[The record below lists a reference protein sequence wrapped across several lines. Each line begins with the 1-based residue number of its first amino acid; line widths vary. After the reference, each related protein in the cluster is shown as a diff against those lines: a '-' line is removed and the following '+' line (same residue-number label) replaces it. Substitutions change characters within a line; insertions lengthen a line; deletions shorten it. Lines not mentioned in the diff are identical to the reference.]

1 MIKYNAYEYNQPFR
15 PNYEAMQIMLY
26 MGGVAAALVTGA
38 GSSMPPGPFWYM
50 AGICSL
56 LAAGKAPAAWRLYQI
71 QKNLGGRELSFI
83 TLQKLQ
89 AMIAKHPKDMWLG
102 YGFEWEQ
109 RHVQRMYEISK
120 RDWANQEQRYREPFL
135 RSFYRRHIQDMPV
148 PARKIRNLKPV
159 WTMEENTFLP
169 RFREPEPAMGK
180 AWIHGIEPHESTV
193 YQPLKHIEG
202 HTLIIGT
209 TGAGKTRLF
218 DLLISQCIL
227 RDETVIIVD
236 PKGDKELA
244 ANAERACKALT
255 AVFNDEKK
263 PHPNRGRTKE
273 FIYFNPAFPEKSA
286 RLNPLRNFSRVTE
299 VASRIS
305 ALMQSANGG
314 NDPFK
319 AFSWQALNNVVQG
332 LAMIEGRPTLTKIKH
347 FLEGGAHGLVCEAM
361 QKFIRDHNID
371 LDKYI
376 RLLPDNG
383 RNRTNKGNVQYKLTE
398 CTEKEKADALVD
410 IYNLCGMSKDYPN
423 SDLEGLI
430 SMYEHDATHFSK
442 MVANLLPIMNML
454 TSGVLGPLLSPDPN
468 DTEDKRPSTDTQ
480 KIIQQKQ
487 VAYIG
492 LDSLTDSI
500 VGSAIGSMI
509 LSDLTAVAGQRYNYG
524 QELEPV
530 NIFVDEAAET
540 INEPLIA
547 MLNKGR
553 GAKMRLY
560 VATQTIA
567 DFAARLG
574 SQDKAMQVLGNVN
587 NTIALRTIDQQT
599 QEYICETMPK
609 TRIEYVM
616 RGQSQSMDSE
626 VPVLHSGGQNE
637 VLREEEADM
646 FPAPMLGSLPNL
658 EYIAKI
664 SGGKIVKGR
673 LPILIDDPNAAK
685 DEKEAEKK
693 KLLEDARQRETYPE
707 AKQSEIPVYGRGRK
721 HGEMPVPSYGKK
733 DAPGSGSVPDNP
745 VRTRREPLPPVS
757 ELFPN
762 PRLDPEEK

>member
-1 MIKYNAYEYNQPFR
+1 
-15 PNYEAMQIMLY
+15 MLY
-26 MGGVAAALVTGA
+26 LGGTLVAFATSVGT
-38 GSSMPPGPFWYM
+38 SMPGAPFWYM
-50 AGICSL
+50 AGISTTMAL
-56 LAAGKAPAAWRLYQI
+56 IKAPGAYRLYKI
-71 QKNLGGRELSFI
+71 QKNLGGRELTFI
-83 TLQKLQ
+83 TLPNLTK
-89 AMIAKHPKDMWLG
+89 MMNSHKEDMWLG
-102 YGFEWEQ
+102 YGFTWEP
-109 RHVQRMYEISK
+109 RHVQRVYEISK
-120 RDWANQEQRYREPFL
+120 RDWAREEQRYREPPL
-135 RSFYRRHIQDMPV
+135 RSFYRIYLQDLP
-148 PARKIRNLKPV
+148 
-159 WTMEENTFLP
+159 FLP
-169 RFREPEPAMGK
+169 RFCPKFQEPEATMGK
-180 AWIHGIEPHESTV
+180 AWIHGLEPHEETI

-244 ANAERACKALT
+244 LNAKRACKALSLR
-255 AVFNDEKK
+255 FKK
-263 PHPNRGRTKE
+263 MGIERQKE
-273 FIYFNPAFPEKSA
+273 FIYFNPAFPEESA

-332 LAMIEGRPTLTKIKH
+332 LAMIEGRPTLIKIKH

-361 QKFIRDHNID
+361 ETFIRKNHID
-371 LDKYI
+371 LNKYKRI
-376 RLLPDNG
+376 LPDNG
-383 RNRTNKGNVQYKLTE
+383 RLRTNKSNVDYKLTE
-398 CTEKEKADALVD
+398 CTDKEKADALVD

-423 SDLEGLI
+423 SDLEGLV
-430 SMYEHDATHFSK
+430 SMYEHDQTHFSK
-442 MVANLLPIMNML
+442 MVANLLPILNML

-468 DTEDKRPSTDTQ
+468 DVEDKRPATDTQ
-480 KIIQQKQ
+480 KIISQKE

-524 QELEPV
+524 EDLKPV

-567 DFAARLG
+567 DFASRLG

-587 NTIALRTIDQQT
+587 NTIALRTLDKKT
-599 QEYICETMPK
+599 QDYIAETMPK

-616 RGQSQSMDSE
+616 RGQSQNMDSE
-626 VPVLHSGGQNE
+626 MPVLHSGGQNE
-637 VLREEEADM
+637 VLREEEAEM
-646 FPAPMLGSLPNL
+646 FPGALLGALPNL

-664 SGGKIVKGR
+664 SGGKIIKGR
-673 LPILIDDPNAAK
+673 LPILIEDPESAS
-685 DEKEAEKK
+685 E
-693 KLLEDARQRETYPE
+693 E
-707 AKQSEIPVYGRGRK
+707 AKLEASRK
-721 HGEMPVPSYGKK
+721 AQESHLQKSLRK
-733 DAPGSGSVPDNP
+733 A
-745 VRTRREPLPPVS
+745 LH
-757 ELFPN
+757 PN
-762 PRLDPEEK
+762 PYKVPTYGEHRTTKFINKEVL

>member
-26 MGGVAAALVTGA
+26 TGGAFMALVTGA
-38 GSSMPPGPFWYM
+38 GSGMPPGPFWYM
-50 AGICSL
+50 SGICAFMAL
-56 LAAGKAPAAWRLYQI
+56 KKAPAAWRLYQI
-71 QKNLGGRELSFI
+71 QKNLGGRELTFI
-83 TLQKLQ
+83 TLPELQK
-89 AMIAKHPKDMWLG
+89 MISKRKTDMWLG

-120 RDWANQEQRYREPFL
+120 RDWAQQEQRYREPWL
-135 RSFYRRHIQDMPV
+135 REFYRKHIQDMRVPGMVNAGKQGQQFRIRGPV
-148 PARKIRNLKPV
+148 
-159 WTMEENTFLP
+159 NTFLP
-169 RFREPEPAMGK
+169 RYKEPEPAMGK
-180 AWIHGIEPHESTV
+180 AWIHGIEPHEKTI

-255 AVFNDEKK
+255 KAFREQAEAARNAGADAPE
-263 PHPNRGRTKE
+263 PRTKE

-347 FLEGGAHGLVCEAM
+347 FLEGGAHGLVCAAM
-361 QKFIRDHNID
+361 EKFIKKHEIS

-376 RLLPDNG
+376 KLLPDSG

-398 CTEKEKADALVD
+398 CTEKERADALVD
-410 IYNLCGMSKDYPN
+410 IYNLCGMSRDYPD
-423 SDLEGLI
+423 SDLEGLV

-468 DTEDKRPSTDTQ
+468 DTDDDRPSTDTQ

-673 LPILIDDPNAAK
+673 LPILIDDPEASQEK
-685 DEKEAEKK
+685 EVQEKEAEERK
-693 KLLEDARQRETYPE
+693 RISIQRELHPE
-707 AKQSEIPVYGRGRK
+707 RQHIPMYGRK
-721 HGEMPVPSYGKK
+721 TPADPDYGMT
-733 DAPGSGSVPDNP
+733 AAEI
-745 VRTRREPLPPVS
+745 R
-757 ELFPN
+757 
-762 PRLDPEEK
+762 EEK

>member
-15 PNYEAMQIMLY
+15 PNYESMQIMLY
-26 MGGVAAALVTGA
+26 AGGAFMALVTGA
-38 GSSMPPGPFWYM
+38 GSGMPPGPFWYM
-50 AGICSL
+50 AGICGL
-56 LAAGKAPAAWRLYQI
+56 LAAKKVPAAWRLYQI

-83 TLQKLQ
+83 TLPELQK
-89 AMIAKHPKDMWLG
+89 MIGKHPKDMWLG

-120 RDWANQEQRYREPFL
+120 RDWAQQEQRYREPWL
-135 RSFYRRHIQDMPV
+135 REFYRKHIQDMRVPGTVDCGAQGKQFKLLGPV
-148 PARKIRNLKPV
+148 
-159 WTMEENTFLP
+159 NTFLP
-169 RFREPEPAMGK
+169 RYKEPEPAMGK
-180 AWIHGIEPHESTV
+180 AWIHGIEPREKTV

-255 AVFNDEKK
+255 AVFNDEKH
-263 PHPNRGRTKE
+263 PHPKRGRTKE

-314 NDPFK
+314 SDPFK

-347 FLEGGAHGLVCEAM
+347 FLEGGAHGLVCAAM
-361 QKFIRDHNID
+361 EKFIRKNKID
-371 LDKYI
+371 LGKYI
-376 RLLPDNG
+376 KLLPDSG
-383 RNRTNKGNVQYKLTE
+383 RNRTNKNNVQYKLTE
-398 CTEKEKADALVD
+398 CTEKDKADALVD

-423 SDLEGLI
+423 SDLEGLV
-430 SMYEHDATHFSK
+430 SMYEHDTTHFSK

-468 DTEDKRPSTDTQ
+468 DTEDRRPSTDTQ

-524 QELEPV
+524 QDLEPV

-673 LPILIDDPNAAK
+673 LPILIDDPDAAK
-685 DEKEAEKK
+685 EEKEAEQQ

-707 AKQSEIPVYGRGRK
+707 VRQSDVPVYGKGRK
-721 HGEMPVPSYGKK
+721 HGEAPVPVYGKK
-733 DAPGSGSVPDNP
+733 PAPASPAP
-745 VRTRREPLPPVS
+745 APARTREPLPPVS
-757 ELFPN
+757 ELFPRVN
-762 PRLDPEEK
+762 GD